1 MLLRFGG
8 HEMAQVVN
16 GTQALSA
23 MPGTQR
29 APRGKTKEAHAGT
42 QRAPRGKTNKAHTWA
57 ADRCR
62 RSTGKM
68 AERER

>member
-29 APRGKTKEAHAGT
+29 APHGKTKAHAGT
-42 QRAPRGKTNKAHTWA
+42 QRAPHGKTNEAHTWA

-62 RSTGKM
+62 RATGKM
-68 AERER
+68 AERGR

>member
-8 HEMAQVVN
+8 HKMTQVVN

-23 MPGTQR
+23 VPGS
-29 APRGKTKEAHAGT
+29 
-42 QRAPRGKTNKAHTWA
+42 QRAPRGKTNEAHTWV

-68 AERER
+68 AERGR

>member
-16 GTQALSA
+16 GTRALSA
-23 MPGTQR
+23 LPRTQK
-29 APRGKTKEAHAGT
+29 APRGKIKEAHAGT
-42 QRAPRGKTNKAHTWA
+42 QRAPRGKTNEAQTWA

-62 RSTGKM
+62 RATGKM
-68 AERER
+68 AERGR

>member
-8 HEMAQVVN
+8 HEMAQVGN

-23 MPGTQR
+23 VPGTQR
-29 APRGKTKEAHAGT
+29 APRGKTNE
-42 QRAPRGKTNKAHTWA
+42 AHTWA